1 MAQVMADMGDKNTI
15 QVATSRFGELEIDRE
30 KVISMTSPF
39 LGFPD
44 SKRFF
49 LRPHSAESPF
59 MWFQSLDEPTLA
71 FVVIQSQVLI
81 PQYQPAIPGNIR
93 NELDTGPE
101 TPLDILLILTIPK
114 NNPQGMTANL
124 LGPLVINSVRRLAK
138 QVLLDPTIY
147 APCWPVFTEDTR

>member
-15 QVATSRFGELEIDRE
+15 LAATSRFGELEIDRE
-30 KVISMTSPF
+30 KVITMTSPF
-39 LGFPD
+39 LGFPG

-59 MWFQSLDEPTLA
+59 MWFQSLDDPSLA

-81 PQYQPAIPGNIR
+81 PQYQPVIPEKIR
-93 NELDTGPE
+93 SELDVSPE

-124 LGPLVINSVRRLAK
+124 LGPLALNSSRRLAK

-147 APCWPVFTEDTR
+147 EPCWPVFTEDKG